1 MSDPNSPKI
10 LHEYPDGIQ
19 EADEPMPSWWLMA
32 FFACIVFA
40 AGYYFWYEQFAVGKP
55 QLEEWRDDVAART
68 KKKGGGEGPTAASLL
83 ALAQDSSAV
92 GEGKTAFAQNC
103 AACHG
108 DKAEGK
114 IGPNLTDDAWLHGG
128 NPEEIYKTI
137 SKGVVEKGMPSW
149 EGTLGGGRVQRL
161 TAFVL
166 SVKNTNVPGK
176 APQGTSAA
184 AAPAGA
190 GSTKPAGSAVP
201 AASASA
207 APAASASAGK

>member
-1 MSDPNSPKI
+1 MSEPDGPKV
-10 LHEYPDGIQ
+10 LHEIPDGIQ
-19 EADEPMPSWWLMA
+19 EADEPMPTWWLMS

-40 AGYYFWYEQFAVGKP
+40 AGYYFWYEQFGIGKAP
-55 QLEEWRDDVAART
+55 LEEWRDDVAAHT
-68 KKKGGGEGPTAASLL
+68 QKKGGGQGPTAASLL
-83 ALAQDSSAV
+83 ALSQDPGAAA
-92 GEGKTAFAQNC
+92 EGKTAFAQNC

-128 NPEEIYKTI
+128 SPEEVYKTI
-137 SKGVVEKGMPSW
+137 SKGVVEKGMPGW
-149 EGTLGGGRVQRL
+149 EGTLGGARVQRL

-176 APQGTSAA
+176 APQGTAAGA
-184 AAPAGA
+184 AAPAA
-190 GSTKPAGSAVP
+190 SAP